1 MSGPSAFFVFLGNP
15 APLPKSQLPRP
26 TVHSFLF
33 CPCYAEGKRV
43 SPPSPLSFAAN
54 RQNVYN
60 FTLIRCRFFVK
71 LFTQD
76 LVSCTND

>member
-1 MSGPSAFFVFLGNP
+1 MSGPSAFFVFLGIP
-15 APLPKSQLPRP
+15 ALLPQSRLPRP
-26 TVHSFLF
+26 TVHRFFVL
-33 CPCYAEGKRV
+33 ATLKKKRG
-43 SPPSPLSFAAN
+43 SPLSALSFAAN

-60 FTLIRCRFFVK
+60 FTLIRRRFFVK